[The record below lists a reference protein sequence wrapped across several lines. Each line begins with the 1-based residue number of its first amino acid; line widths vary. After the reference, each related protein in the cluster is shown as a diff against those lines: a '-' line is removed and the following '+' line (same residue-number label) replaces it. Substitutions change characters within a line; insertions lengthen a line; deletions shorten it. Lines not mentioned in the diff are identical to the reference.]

1 MTRVTKISISL
12 TLFFLFS
19 ILYFATMVHAQPIN
33 PNCKDIAKKM
43 MLNDIQINKIQR
55 QMTNAIGNV
64 YGEADEH
71 DRQEQ
76 KSKNHPKRMDRHN
89 RHVNI
94 LVHNL
99 GRRVSNMKEL
109 LKEAKQQGSNCQKM
123 VRKIPDRVNAMQDI
137 HAEMERSLGNTN
149 TSEREFQDLIKNLKQ
164 QANGA
169 NAELQSALR

>member
-1 MTRVTKISISL
+1 M
-12 TLFFLFS
+12 FFLFS
-19 ILYFATMVHAQPIN
+19 ILYLATMVHAQPIN
-33 PNCKDIAKKM
+33 PNCKDIAEKM
-43 MLNDIQINKIQR
+43 IRGDIQINKIQK

-64 YGEADEH
+64 YGET

-109 LKEAKQQGSNCQKM
+109 LEDAKQQGNNCQEIA
-123 VRKIPDRVNAMQDI
+123 RKISGKVNAMQSI
-137 HAEMERSLGNTN
+137 HAEMERSLGDTK
-149 TSEREFQDLIKNLKQ
+149 TSEREFQELIKNLKR
-164 QANGA
+164 QANGTPS
-169 NAELQSALR
+169 ELQSAVR